1 MKSCL
6 SKKCG
11 FTFIEIMFVVVII
24 GILLSIATP
33 NIFKWVNR
41 ARVTKTMAN
50 MKTISVALTDFELT
64 VGNCPTT
71 DQGLKSLV
79 QCPEDVSDETWGGEP
94 YIEDG
99 VVPRDGWKNDFLY
112 KSPGEHVTRYDLS
125 SKGRDARENTEDDI
139 HNWPD
144 ENEKDF

>member
-33 NIFKWVNR
+33 NIFRWVNQ
-41 ARVTKTMAN
+41 ARVTKTRAN
-50 MKTISVALTDFELT
+50 MKIISLALTDYELT

-79 QCPEDVSDETWGGEP
+79 KCPEEVSDETWGGEP

-99 VVPRDGWKNDFLY
+99 VVPRDG
-112 KSPGEHVTRYDLS
+112 
-125 SKGRDARENTEDDI
+125 
-139 HNWPD
+139 
-144 ENEKDF
+144 

>member
-1 MKSCL
+1 MQMKGQYTR
-6 SKKCG
+6 G

-33 NIFKWVNR
+33 NIFKWVNQ
-41 ARVTKTMAN
+41 ARITKTRGN
-50 MKTISVALTDFELT
+50 MKIISLALADYELT

-79 QCPEDVSDETWGGEP
+79 KCPDDVSEETWGNEP
-94 YIEDG
+94 YIEEG
-99 VVPRDGWKNDFLY
+99 VVPKDGWKHDFLY
-112 KSPGEHVTRYDLS
+112 TSPGEHLPKYDLS
-125 SKGRDARENTEDDI
+125 SKGRDQKENTGDDI